1 MLEAEN
7 RVVYESYKEL
17 IEEYHTNISVLSGRM
32 EYHVHSFQNLFDNET
47 TNLESSYES
56 QKSQQL
62 RIGENTWQAMIEGVK
77 RSKWKQG

>member
-32 EYHVHSFQNLFDNET
+32 EYHVHSFQFDNET
-47 TNLESSYES
+47 KNLESSYES
-56 QKSQQL
+56 QKS
-62 RIGENTWQAMIEGVK
+62 
-77 RSKWKQG
+77 